1 MMKNHCGVML
11 LVLMSL
17 GCEQTS
23 SVKPPASVAS
33 SSAAVAQPPIK
44 VTPIK
49 PVRKTL
55 VRMVEQPGQVE
66 AFEEAPL
73 FAKVTGYVRKLYVDL
88 GAKVTGPKYDSTGKQ
103 SAPGQVLCELAVPEL
118 NEEHAQKLALIE
130 QAEANV
136 QQAVSGIQV
145 AEATVASAHAK
156 VAESEAAAER
166 DQAVY
171 DRWKSEAARVAELV
185 KSGSLSQK
193 VSDETSSQLQ
203 AADADRR
210 QTAAKVRSATAMTYE
225 AKALVEKAKS
235 DHVAARARLKVAT
248 ADAERTNT
256 MLDYT
261 LIRAPFDGRIGA
273 RHIHIGHLVRAA
285 AGGNDSPLLIVV
297 GIDKVR
303 VKVDV
308 PEADAVL
315 IQDGCHAT
323 VRVPSS
329 PGTSFPGKVARSGW
343 SLDPAT
349 RTLRVEIDVDNVSG
363 TLRQGMYVTSE
374 LKAAVRENVLALPRA
389 SVLTMDK
396 VTFCH
401 VIDTT
406 GKVSRAPVRLGIQ
419 SGAEVEI
426 QSGLTGDEHVIGA
439 NSAAFK
445 EGQMVE
451 VVPPLPTPAK

>member
-1 MMKNHCGVML
+1 MKKNLCGVL

-17 GCEQTS
+17 GCEKTS
-23 SVKPPASVAS
+23 TVKTPPTAAASI
-33 SSAAVAQPPIK
+33 SAPAAPPIK

-49 PVRKTL
+49 PIKKTL

-73 FAKVTGYVRKLYVDL
+73 FAKVTGYVQKLHVDL
-88 GAKVTGPKYDSTGKQ
+88 GDKVTGPKYDETGKQ
-103 SAPGQVLCELAVPEL
+103 TAPGQVLCELAVPEL

-145 AEATVASAHAK
+145 AEAMIASTHAK

-166 DQAVY
+166 DQAIY
-171 DRWKSEAARVAELV
+171 DRWKSEATRVAELV
-185 KSGSLSQK
+185 KSGSLSRK
-193 VSDETSSQLQ
+193 VSDETTSQLQ

-210 QTAAKVRSATAMTYE
+210 QTAAKVRSATAMTHE

-235 DHVAARARLKVAT
+235 DHIAARARLKVAT
-248 ADAERTNT
+248 ADAERTKT

-285 AGGNDSPLLIVV
+285 AGGNDSPLLVVV

-315 IQDGCHAT
+315 IQDGCDAT

-349 RTLRVEIDVDNVSG
+349 RTLRVEIDVDNASG
-363 TLRQGMYVTSE
+363 ALRQGMYVTSE

-406 GKVSRAPVRLGIQ
+406 GKVSRAPVQLGIQ

-426 QSGLTGDEHVIGA
+426 RSGLTGDEQVIVA

-445 EGQMVE
+445 EGQVVE
-451 VVPPLPTPAK
+451 VVAPVPAPAK

>member
-1 MMKNHCGVML
+1 MKSLACLLPIVVML
-11 LVLMSL
+11 L
-17 GCEQTS
+17 GCEKTS
-23 SVKPPASVAS
+23 SVAAPAAAAS
-33 SSAAVAQPPIK
+33 SSSAGAQPPIK

-66 AFEEAPL
+66 AFEVAPL
-73 FAKVTGYVRKLYVDL
+73 FAKVTGYVQKLNVDL
-88 GAKVTGPKYDSTGKQ
+88 GDEVRGPKYDTEGKQ
-103 SAPGQVLCELAVPEL
+103 TAPGQVLCELAIPEL

-136 QQAVSGIQV
+136 KQAEAAIQV
-145 AEATVASAHAK
+145 AEAARTSAQAK
-156 VAESEAAAER
+156 VAETEAAAER

-171 DRWKSEAARVAELV
+171 IRWKSEAARVAELAKTGAV
-185 KSGSLSQK
+185 GQR
-193 VSDETSSQLQ
+193 VADETESQFQ

-210 QTAAKVRSATAMTYE
+210 QTAAKVRSATALIQE
-225 AKALVEKAKS
+225 ASALVEKAKS
-235 DHVAARARLKVAT
+235 DLVAAQARAKVA
-248 ADAERTNT
+248 AAEAERTKT

-261 LIRAPFDGRIGA
+261 LIRAPFDGRIAA
-273 RHIHIGHLVRAA
+273 RNIHIGHLVRAA
-285 AGGNDSPLLIVV
+285 ASGNELPLLIVV
-297 GIDKVR
+297 RIDKVR

-315 IQDGCHAT
+315 IQDGCEAT
-323 VRVPSS
+323 VRVPSL
-329 PGTSFPGKVARSGW
+329 PGTAFPAKVSRSGW
-343 SLDPAT
+343 SLDPGT
-349 RTLRVEIDVDNVSG
+349 RTLRVEIDVDNASG
-363 TLRQGMYVTSE
+363 TLRQGMFVAAD

-389 SVLTMDK
+389 AVLTQDK

-406 GKVSRAPVRLGIQ
+406 GKVSRAPVQLGIQ

-426 QSGLTGDEHVIGA
+426 RSGLSGDEQVIGA

-445 EGQMVE
+445 EGQIVE
-451 VVPPLPTPAK
+451 VVAPTPAPAK